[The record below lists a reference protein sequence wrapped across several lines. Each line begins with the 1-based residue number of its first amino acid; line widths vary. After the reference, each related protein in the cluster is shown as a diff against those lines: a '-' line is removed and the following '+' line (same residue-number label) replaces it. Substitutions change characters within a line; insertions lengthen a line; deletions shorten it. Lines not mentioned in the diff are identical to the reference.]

1 VGARA
6 IGEELELLFL
16 DPVFH
21 LPTGTIQIFVQGS
34 RLPVLRSERGDDET
48 GILPLGQ
55 IFGLAHHAPL
65 TGPTLASL
73 ITKVLEPPRR
83 FPAGL
88 IGPPG
93 LCQLTGNDLGETA
106 VLGQPQHVFDPM
118 ALAPTHDRLAAET
131 AIPPQHDPHL
141 GPGARACATI
151 RESSSTH
158 PVAGSSSASRKRAQS
173 NRSPQKKYNGR

>member
-1 VGARA
+1 MGARA

-65 TGPTLASL
+65 AVIPVKRNARPDPRFLRRQLQPVERALPRQRLA
-73 ITKVLEPPRR
+73 P
-83 FPAGL
+83 
-88 IGPPG
+88 GPPSAASPHRSG
-93 LCQLTGNDLGETA
+93 LPC
-106 VLGQPQHVFDPM
+106 PPK
-118 ALAPTHDRLAAET
+118 AP
-131 AIPPQHDPHL
+131 
-141 GPGARACATI
+141 AR
-151 RESSSTH
+151 R
-158 PVAGSSSASRKRAQS
+158 
-173 NRSPQKKYNGR
+173 RS

>member
-1 VGARA
+1 MGARA

-73 ITKVLEPPRR
+73 ITKVLEQPRR

-88 IGPPG
+88 IIRLP
-93 LCQLTGNDLGETA
+93 QTRAE
-106 VLGQPQHVFDPM
+106 QP
-118 ALAPTHDRLAAET
+118 
-131 AIPPQHDPHL
+131 IP
-141 GPGARACATI
+141 A
-151 RESSSTH
+151 
-158 PVAGSSSASRKRAQS
+158 K
-173 NRSPQKKYNGR
+173 

>member
-1 VGARA
+1 MGARA

-73 ITKVLEPPRR
+73 IDCAAALRMRHGTSKSPWRPRAR
-83 FPAGL
+83 
-88 IGPPG
+88 
-93 LCQLTGNDLGETA
+93 GE
-106 VLGQPQHVFDPM
+106 
-118 ALAPTHDRLAAET
+118 
-131 AIPPQHDPHL
+131 
-141 GPGARACATI
+141 
-151 RESSSTH
+151 
-158 PVAGSSSASRKRAQS
+158 
-173 NRSPQKKYNGR
+173 